1 MILYRE
7 RLSPSWW
14 MIVAVGL
21 VVPATVLIFLPL
33 NVFVGVISGLGLWVS
48 SVAVLWGFSP
58 VIAVTEEG
66 LRVGAAYLEREFW
79 GQTQAFRG
87 VEARHE
93 RGPGA
98 HGLAWLS
105 LRPWIDPV
113 VKIEVTDPEDHTPY
127 WLVSSKKPEALIAAL
142 SQN

>member
-14 MIVAVGL
+14 MIVALGL

-33 NVFVGVISGLGLWVS
+33 NVVVGVVSGFVRWIS
-48 SVAVLWGFSP
+48 SVAVLWVFSP

-66 LRVGAAYLEREFW
+66 LRVGTAYLEREFW
-79 GQTQAFRG
+79 GQAQAFRG
-87 VEARHE
+87 LEARHE

-113 VKIEVTDPEDHTPY
+113 VKIEVSDPEDPTPY
-127 WLVSSKKPEALIAAL
+127 WLISSKNPEALLAAL
-142 SQN
+142 SDS

>member
-1 MILYRE
+1 MAL
-7 RLSPSWW
+7 
-14 MIVAVGL
+14 GL

-33 NVFVGVISGLGLWVS
+33 NVFVGVISGFALWIS
-48 SVAVLWGFSP
+48 SVAVLWVFSP

-66 LRVGAAYLEREFW
+66 LRVGTAYLEREFW
-79 GQTQAFRG
+79 GQAQAFRG
-87 VEARHE
+87 LEARHE

-113 VKIEVTDPEDHTPY
+113 VKIEVSDPEDPTPY
-127 WLVSSKKPEALIAAL
+127 WLISSKNPEALLAAL
-142 SQN
+142 SDS